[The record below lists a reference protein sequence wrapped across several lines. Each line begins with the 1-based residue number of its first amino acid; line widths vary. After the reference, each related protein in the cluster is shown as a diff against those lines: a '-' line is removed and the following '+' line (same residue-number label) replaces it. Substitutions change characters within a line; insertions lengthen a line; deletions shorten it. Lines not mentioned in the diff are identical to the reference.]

1 MEGDSQDTGTEI
13 QTRAPAD
20 AFRLVVAAACLLAY
34 LLIEW
39 LFGDTLVGFTSDL
52 LRGFDAAPDWIVRVI
67 VSGTRLVVVVALA
80 AGLVLTI
87 IRTGVRMLLTVGLAA
102 LIAVGLVLLLEDI
115 PHVDVGEVPAELETG
130 FGPLTDAGFPSAVG
144 IGAMAAAITA
154 GAPWLSRRWRRWGWV
169 AVGGLVVTRM
179 LTTPFS
185 FDSFEAA
192 LIGWVAGAAVLV
204 VLGAPPRRPTAESIA
219 AGLGQAGL
227 PLETLKPA
235 SVDARGS
242 TPYFG
247 VGADGSRYFVK
258 ALGADQRSADL
269 LFRLYRSL
277 QRRDLGDERPF
288 SSLRRA
294 VEHEAFLALAA
305 RDLGIPTPR
314 MRAFAVAE
322 PNAYVLAYEA
332 VDGRS
337 LDGVPPEEI
346 TDEVLE
352 EIWHQLARMRAVR
365 LAHRDLRL
373 ANLFLGRDGKV
384 WMIDFG
390 FSELA
395 ASDLLLANDVA
406 ELVASSS
413 AVVGP
418 ERATAHAIASVEP
431 AMLAA
436 ARDRLHLW
444 SLSGASRTA
453 LKEQRGLLDDLRSRL
468 ASV

>member
-1 MEGDSQDTGTEI
+1 VTEAAVSPVRI
-13 QTRAPAD
+13 EARSPAD
-20 AFRLVVAAACLLAY
+20 VLRLVVGVCLL
-34 LLIEW
+34 LLLALVRW
-39 LFGDTLVGFTSDL
+39 LFGDTLVGFASDL
-52 LRGFDAAPDWIVRVI
+52 LRGFDALPDWIVRI
-67 VSGTRLVVVVALA
+67 VAVGTRVIAILALV
-80 AGLVLTI
+80 AGLALTI
-87 IRTGVRMLLTVGLAA
+87 LRTGWRMLGTV
-102 LIAVGLVLLLEDI
+102 LIAVGIAVVLVVLLDDI
-115 PHVDVGEVPAELETG
+115 PKVDEGAVPVDLRTG
-130 FGPLTDAGFPSAVG
+130 LGPLTDAGFPTAAG
-144 IGAMAAAITA
+144 IGVMSAAVSA
-154 GAPWLSRRWRRWGWV
+154 GAPWLSRRWRRWGWA
-169 AVGGLVVTRM
+169 AVVGLVITRF
-179 LTTPFS
+179 LTSPAS
-185 FDSFEAA
+185 FDSVEAA
-192 LIGWVAGAAVLV
+192 IIGWTAGTAVLV
-204 VLGAPPRRPTAESIA
+204 ALGAPSRRPTVEAISSA
-219 AGLGQAGL
+219 LARSGL
-227 PLETLKPA
+227 PLDSLEAA

-258 ALGADQRSADL
+258 ALGEDQRSADL
-269 LFRLYRSL
+269 LFRVYRSI

-294 VEHEAFLALAA
+294 VEHEAFVALAA

-314 MRAFAVAE
+314 VRAFAVAE

-337 LDGVPPEEI
+337 LDGVPPDEI
-346 TDEVLE
+346 TDAVLSD
-352 EIWHQLARMRAVR
+352 IWAQLARMRSFR

-373 ANLFLGRDGKV
+373 ANLFLAKDGQV

-418 ERATAHAIASVEP
+418 ERATAHAIASVDP
-431 AMLAA
+431 VTLAA
-436 ARDRLHLW
+436 ARERLHPW

-453 LKEQRGLLDDLRSRL
+453 LKERPGLLSDLRARL
-468 ASV
+468 APV

>member
-1 MEGDSQDTGTEI
+1 MSASEI
-13 QTRAPAD
+13 QTRSPAD
-20 AFRLVVAAACLLAY
+20 VFRLVVAVVSLLAY
-34 LLIEW
+34 LLVEW
-39 LFGDTLVGFTSDL
+39 IFGDTLVGFATDL
-52 LRGFDAAPDWIVRVI
+52 LRGFDAMPDWIISVI
-67 VSGTRLVVVVALA
+67 VAGTRVVVVVALA
-80 AGLVLTI
+80 AGLALTI
-87 IRTGVRMLLTVGLAA
+87 VRTGWRMLVTVGVAA
-102 LIAVGLVLLLEDI
+102 AIAVPLVLLLDDI
-115 PHVDVGEVPAELETG
+115 PQVATGEVAADLSTG
-130 FGPLTDAGFPSAVG
+130 LGPLTDSGFPTAGG
-144 IGAMAAAITA
+144 IGAIAAALTA

-169 AVGGLVVTRM
+169 GVAGLVVTRF
-179 LTTPFS
+179 LVSPLS
-185 FDSFEAA
+185 FDSFEAV

-204 VLGAPPRRPTAESIA
+204 LLGAPSRRPTAEAIA
-219 AGLGQAGL
+219 SGLAVSGL
-227 PLETLKPA
+227 PLESLKPA

-247 VGADGSRYFVK
+247 VGVDGTRYFVK
-258 ALGADQRSADL
+258 ALGDDQRSADL
-269 LFRLYRSL
+269 LFRVYRSL

-314 MRAFAVAE
+314 MRALAVAE

-346 TDEVLE
+346 TDDVLG
-352 EIWHQLARMRAVR
+352 EIWHQLGNLRAVR
-365 LAHRDLRL
+365 IAHRDLRL

-395 ASDLLLANDVA
+395 ASDLLIANDVA

-418 ERATAHAIASVEP
+418 ERATAHAIASVDAET
-431 AMLAA
+431 LAA
-436 ARDRLHLW
+436 AHDRLQLW
-444 SLSGASRTA
+444 SLSGATRTA
-453 LKEQRGLLDDLRSRL
+453 LKQQPGLLDDLRARL
-468 ASV
+468 VAV